1 MATILD
7 RIVEHK
13 KLEVER
19 RKGITSVEQLRDTEA
34 YDRPRRSF
42 CKAIENSEYFGIIAE
57 FKRKSPSQDDINVG
71 ADPAAI
77 ARGYINAGAAAIS
90 CLTDTNFFGAQ
101 PSDIDLVRKSVNA
114 PVLRKDFIISTY
126 QIHEARAMGADA
138 ILLIAN
144 CLTAERLDRLANVA
158 CELGLQVLCEVH
170 DEEDIAKISPD
181 VDMVGV
187 NNRNLN
193 DFSVSIENSLRLFD
207 YLPPGIMRISES
219 GLDDPQAVVKLMHRG
234 YDGFLIG
241 THFMRQPDPGAAA
254 ADFIKR
260 VAEIDDLYDGAIA

>member
-13 KLEVER
+13 KLEVDR
-19 RKGITSVEQLRDTEA
+19 RKGITSLEQLMDTEA
-34 YDRPRRSF
+34 YDHPRRSF
-42 CKAIENSEYFGIIAE
+42 CKAIENSEYFGIITE
-57 FKRKSPSQDDINVG
+57 FKRKSPSQDDINLA

-77 ARGYINAGAAAIS
+77 AKGYVNAGAAAIS
-90 CLTDTNFFGAQ
+90 CLTDTNFFGAK
-101 PSDIDLVRKSVNA
+101 PSDIDLVRKAVNA
-114 PVLRKDFIISTY
+114 PVLRKDFIVSSY

-138 ILLIAN
+138 ILLIAS
-144 CLTAERLDRLANVA
+144 CLTAERLDRLANIA
-158 CELGLQVLCEVH
+158 GELGLQVLCEVH

-193 DFSVSIENSLRLFD
+193 DFSVSIETSLRLLD

-219 GLDDPQAVVKLMHRG
+219 GLDDPQSVVKLMHAG

-254 ADFIKR
+254 ADFIRR
-260 VAEIDDLYDGAIA
+260 VAEINDLYDGAIA